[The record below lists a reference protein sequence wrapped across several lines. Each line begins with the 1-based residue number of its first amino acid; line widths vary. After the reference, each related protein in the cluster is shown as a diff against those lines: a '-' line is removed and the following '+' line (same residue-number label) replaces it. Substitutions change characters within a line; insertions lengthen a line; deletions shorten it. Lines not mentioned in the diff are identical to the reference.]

1 MTPGRPKGGELS
13 EGDASTR
20 GPREASARESA
31 VPRAREPAT
40 ARAPEDVLRPQRT
53 NAGARLNAS
62 PSLSSDENASDPSAT
77 DDLVLVRRAQAGD
90 RAAFRL
96 LFDRYHR
103 RVYAV
108 ALSVLKSPQDA
119 HDVVQEAFVKVHR
132 YLPDFQGASSF
143 YTWLYRI
150 SMNLSIDQ
158 LRRRKTARHVDY
170 DDAVGRGEEGDEGNL
185 TPFMAGGDPGKSH
198 SRKELAAKMQAALST
213 LPEYHQ
219 QVILLR
225 EVEGLS
231 YEEIAKIMKVPKGTI
246 MSRLFHA
253 RRKMQ
258 TALADYVEGELKPQ
272 DQDEDRS

>member
-1 MTPGRPKGGELS
+1 MTVGRPKGG
-13 EGDASTR
+13 GA
-20 GPREASARESA
+20 AESA
-31 VPRAREPAT
+31 NARSVAVHSVNAHTVNAQRVP
-40 ARAPEDVLRPQRT
+40 
-53 NAGARLNAS
+53 
-62 PSLSSDENASDPSAT
+62 ASDDHASDVPT
-77 DDLVLVRRAQAGD
+77 DDLALVHRAQGGD
-90 RAAFRL
+90 RAAFKV
-96 LFDRYHR
+96 LFERYHR

-108 ALSVLKSPQDA
+108 ALAVLKVPQDA

-132 YLPDFQGASSF
+132 HLPDFQGNSSF

-150 SMNLSIDQ
+150 SMNLAIDQ
-158 LRRRKTARHVDY
+158 LRRRKSARQVDY
-170 DDAVGRGEEGDEGNL
+170 DDTLGRAEQGDDPSNL
-185 TPFMAGGDPGKSH
+185 TPVIDGADPGKSH
-198 SRKELAAKMQAALST
+198 SRKELATKLQAALAT

-258 TALADYVEGELKPQ
+258 AALAEYMDGELTPQ
-272 DQDEDRS
+272 DDARADS

>member
-1 MTPGRPKGGELS
+1 MTAGRPKGRDVAERVN
-13 EGDASTR
+13 A
-20 GPREASARESA
+20 
-31 VPRAREPAT
+31 PRA
-40 ARAPEDVLRPQRT
+40 L
-53 NAGARLNAS
+53 
-62 PSLSSDENASDPSAT
+62 ASDGYAPPAISPGSPLPPPPLDDPS
-77 DDLVLVRRAQAGD
+77 DDLALVQRAQDGD
-90 RAAFRL
+90 RTAFKL
-96 LFDRYHR
+96 LFERYHR

-119 HDVVQEAFVKVHR
+119 HDVVQEAFVKVHKH
-132 YLPDFQGASSF
+132 LPAFQGNSSF

-150 SMNLSIDQ
+150 SMNLAIDQ
-158 LRRRKTARHVDY
+158 LRRRKAARQVDY
-170 DDAVGRGEEGDEGNL
+170 DDTVGRAEQGEEAGHLAPVID
-185 TPFMAGGDPGKSH
+185 GGDPGKTQ
-198 SRKELAAKMQAALST
+198 SRKELAVKLQNALAT

-258 TALADYVEGELKPQ
+258 SALAEYVDGELTPQ
-272 DQDEDRS
+272 DDEANKLAGRPHGNSDR